1 MKERNIMTYNQQM
14 FIQWAAQMIRL
25 TSNTAICGTIGSG
38 MSRKQVITAT
48 KEAVKQSGVKVKSAK
63 LIKNAVLFTVEEA
76 A

>member
-1 MKERNIMTYNQQM
+1 
-14 FIQWAAQMIRL
+14 MIRL

-63 LIKNAVLFTVEEA
+63 LIKNAVLFTVEKA